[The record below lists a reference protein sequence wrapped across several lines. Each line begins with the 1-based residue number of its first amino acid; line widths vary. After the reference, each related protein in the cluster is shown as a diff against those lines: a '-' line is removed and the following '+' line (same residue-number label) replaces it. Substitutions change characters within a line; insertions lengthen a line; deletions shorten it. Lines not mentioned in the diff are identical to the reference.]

1 MPYLA
6 TGVPTYAGLKDIG
19 VGGQEAMT
27 LGILNASLV
36 PASFS
41 CPSGN
46 CTFQPYH
53 SSAYCSQCVDV
64 SSQIVSLSKD
74 NTTDGVYWPLNGLE
88 LVDGSA
94 WNTSSV
100 GSYSE
105 GTGIVTEYSH
115 ALIAIIQ
122 ILVNYG
128 AFECQ
133 IYNCVNTYNGQ
144 IASGVFTEAIASS
157 SVIWGHLNDSWG
169 TSSISSEGST
179 SSNFTYGPAASV
191 DISCLNATERAALTK
206 IGCNIGSVSDG
217 PNWVALNS
225 TTFGSDNYELVL
237 NVPIRAECAYFFHP
251 MDQDSVTE
259 FLLGRFLPGTFKS
272 GPDVVELG
280 SNFVPQLIYKDGAM
294 NLSTLD
300 DTFQGLV
307 QAMTSYA
314 RSTAPASHLSFGQ
327 VNGTHSMWIANGTSW
342 KQNTCINVHW
352 PWIAFP
358 ATMVVG
364 TVLFLAATI
373 FTTDGSSE
381 ASKQDYK
388 ASILPVIIH
397 GIERRGDQKGYES
410 IRSVKAMT
418 RDAKSI
424 RVRFAQTSDGWRF
437 VEDDG

>member
-1 MPYLA
+1 MPFLA
-6 TGVPTYAGLKDIG
+6 TGVHVGANLNNIGL
-19 VGGQEAMT
+19 GGQGAMT

-36 PASFS
+36 PASFY

-64 SSQIVSLSKD
+64 SNQIVSYSPD
-74 NTTDGVYWPLNGLE
+74 NQTTAVRWPLNGMTLE
-88 LVDGSA
+88 MGSA
-94 WNTSSV
+94 WNTTV
-100 GSYSE
+100 VNDYSE
-105 GTGIVTEYSH
+105 GSGSLTEYSH
-115 ALIAIIQ
+115 ALIAITQ
-122 ILVNYG
+122 ILTKYG

-133 IYNCVNTYNGQ
+133 IYNCVNTYNGG
-144 IASGVFTEAIASS
+144 IASGVFVEALTSS
-157 SVIWGHLNDSWG
+157 SVAWGFSN
-169 TSSISSEGST
+169 IS
-179 SSNFTYGPAASV
+179 FGPLTSV
-191 DISCLNATERAALTK
+191 DISCLNSTETAALTK
-206 IGCNIGSVSDG
+206 IGYSIPSVSEW
-217 PNWVALNS
+217 PNWVALNTS
-225 TTFGSDNYELVL
+225 TFQVESDEHQVVL
-237 NVPIRAECAYFFHP
+237 NVPFRSECAYFAHP
-251 MDQDSVTE
+251 LDQES
-259 FLLGRFLPGTFKS
+259 
-272 GPDVVELG
+272 LG
-280 SNFVPQLIYKDGAM
+280 SNFFGSFFQGTLEVGPEVQDTGSNIIPPLIYKDGAM
-294 NLSTLD
+294 NISTLD

-314 RSTAPASHLSFGQ
+314 RNTASGSNFSFGQ
-327 VNGTHSMWIANGTSW
+327 VNGTESMWSTNGTAW
-342 KQNTCINVHW
+342 KQETCIKVQW

-381 ASKQDYK
+381 ASNQDYK

-397 GIERRGDQKGYES
+397 GIERRGGQKGFES

-437 VEDDG
+437 VEDDR